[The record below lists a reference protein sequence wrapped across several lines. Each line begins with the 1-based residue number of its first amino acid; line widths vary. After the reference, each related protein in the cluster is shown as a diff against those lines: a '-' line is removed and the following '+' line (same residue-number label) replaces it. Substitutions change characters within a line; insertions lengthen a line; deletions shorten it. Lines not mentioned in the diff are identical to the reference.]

1 MKTLKMAHIER
12 YLNKVR
18 ELGNDQA
25 KLVNVAGRLEVLILT
40 SGRPGLESQLT
51 PALEVQMDQIPIIMS
66 F

>member
-1 MKTLKMAHIER
+1 MVHIER

-40 SGRPGLESQLT
+40 SGRPGLESQL
-51 PALEVQMDQIPIIMS
+51 L
-66 F
+66 